1 MRSAIAFIALCALA
15 WTAVPGTASAQVG
28 RGSIVRGLHK
38 SDIEA
43 VQPPIREMLDN
54 DEVGA
59 TRPWSSPSGNRGE
72 IRLIRG
78 GTLAEMDTAR
88 VRITVIANE
97 RRTKTF
103 VFRYKRDAEGAW
115 RTVG

>member
-1 MRSAIAFIALCALA
+1 M
-15 WTAVPGTASAQVG
+15 
-28 RGSIVRGLHK
+28 
-38 SDIEA
+38 
-43 VQPPIREMLDN
+43 
-54 DEVGA
+54 
-59 TRPWSSPSGNRGE
+59 
-72 IRLIRG
+72 RG
-78 GTLAEMDTAR
+78 GTLAGMDTAR